1 MSVRVISVA
10 EAYRLYP
17 QPKPRKQKTAKKSK

>member
-17 QPKPRKQKTAKKSK
+17 QPKPKAKSAKKTK

>member
-1 MSVRVISVA
+1 MSVSVISVA

-17 QPKPRKQKTAKKSK
+17 PKLRKQKTAKKAK